1 MDPVCLDLDSDLD
14 PNFYCF
20 LEHVPSP
27 PFLRSRT
34 LNIQII
40 GCPLTSLLLIHICA
54 WFLIRIVRSKQHGA
68 KSYTHGPGPGYAF
81 LPNPQSPIPNPKTG
95 SIPVLSWT
103 ANFGHLEVVC
113 IPMNDLIF
121 RYSQMLGR
129 IYRYWSPVS
138 FFFPVLRLLL
148 AHDSKVFVLHGLLVL
163 IDSFSFLQEMYTQVG
178 PQFRDELQRHHLPTY
193 LVII

>member
-1 MDPVCLDLDSDLD
+1 MLDSWSGLLGQNSMEPNLILMDLDQD
-14 PNFYCF
+14 
-20 LEHVPSP
+20 
-27 PFLRSRT
+27 
-34 LNIQII
+34 
-40 GCPLTSLLLIHICA
+40 
-54 WFLIRIVRSKQHGA
+54 
-68 KSYTHGPGPGYAF
+68 THF
-81 LPNPQSPIPNPKTG
+81 SPIPNPKTG

-138 FFFPVLRLLL
+138 FFFPVLRLLF

>member
-27 PFLRSRT
+27 LFLRSRT

-81 LPNPQSPIPNPKTG
+81 LPNPQSPIQKQVPYLCCPGLLTLGIWKLYVYPWMTLFLGILRCWAEFIDTG
-95 SIPVLSWT
+95 LQLV
-103 ANFGHLEVVC
+103 
-113 IPMNDLIF
+113 
-121 RYSQMLGR
+121 
-129 IYRYWSPVS
+129 
-138 FFFPVLRLLL
+138 FFFQ
-148 AHDSKVFVLHGLLVL
+148 
-163 IDSFSFLQEMYTQVG
+163 FLDYS
-178 PQFRDELQRHHLPTY
+178 
-193 LVII
+193 